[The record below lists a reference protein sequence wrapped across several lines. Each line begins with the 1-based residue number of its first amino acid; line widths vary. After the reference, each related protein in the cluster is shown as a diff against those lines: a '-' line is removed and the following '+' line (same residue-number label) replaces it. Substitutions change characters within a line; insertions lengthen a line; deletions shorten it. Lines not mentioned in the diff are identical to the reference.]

1 MRGRVKSTRQPF
13 DTEPGPGPCTLPAEK
28 LMKPKTAP
36 RAAAAAVVAAILAA
50 PAAPAFALDLLQAWR
65 EALANDAQVASARSQ
80 LDATRE
86 RVPQARSQLLPAVG
100 ATAGMNRTRVD
111 PNRGPD
117 RSFTSE
123 AYAIQLSVPLLS
135 LPEQQAWEQSKLA
148 VGIAEA
154 QYAQAQQDLILRVS
168 RTYFD
173 VLAAQDNLETI
184 RAQKRAITEQLEAA
198 KRNFEVGTATIT
210 DQQEAQARF
219 DLAVAQEIAAI
230 NALDVQRALLAQLIG
245 RPTGALDA
253 LRRGVLLQPPQ
264 PASEAEWVRQATDNS
279 LAVQQQ
285 RVNIEIARREIERR
299 RYAKY
304 PTVDLVGSL
313 ARNENAALNAIG
325 LRTNSATVGVQLSV
339 PLYTGGGIEAG
350 VREAAALL
358 DRSQSDLETTRRQV
372 EQATRQAYLGVNS
385 SLAQV
390 SALEAAERSSQLA
403 LESNLLGYQ
412 VGVRINIDVLNAQQQ
427 LFSTRRDLARARY
440 DVLVN
445 GLQLK
450 STAGVLD
457 EADVVAVDALLAPP
471 PASTPGGSPQAP
483 SSAPLPPPT
492 TSSPPVRR

>member
-1 MRGRVKSTRQPF
+1 MKRRIAVKALANAIA
-13 DTEPGPGPCTLPAEK
+13 G
-28 LMKPKTAP
+28 
-36 RAAAAAVVAAILAA
+36 VVLAA
-50 PAAPAFALDLLQAWR
+50 PALPASAFDLMQAWR

-86 RVPQARSQLLPAVG
+86 RVPQARSQLLPAVA
-100 ATAGMNRTRVD
+100 ATAGMNRVHVD

-123 AYAIQLSVPLLS
+123 AYAIQLSMPLLS

-168 RTYFD
+168 RAYFD

-184 RAQKRAITEQLEAA
+184 RAQKRAIAEQLEAA

-219 DLAVAQEIAAI
+219 DLTVAQEIAAI
-230 NALDVQRALLAQLIG
+230 NALDVQRALLAQLVG
-245 RPTGALDA
+245 RPAGELDI

-264 PASEAEWVRQATDNS
+264 PASEAEWVRQATDSS

-285 RVNIEIARREIERR
+285 RVNVEIARREIERR

-304 PTVDLVGSL
+304 PSVDIVGSL
-313 ARNENAALNAIG
+313 ARNESAALNTIG

-358 DRSQSDLETTRRQV
+358 DRSQSDLETTRRQI

-427 LFSTRRDLARARY
+427 LFSTRRDLSRARY
-440 DVLVN
+440 DVIVN

-450 STAGVLD
+450 STAGALGED
-457 EADVVAVDALLAPP
+457 DVAAVDALLAPP
-471 PASTPGGSPQAP
+471 TPGQPERGPSP
-483 SSAPLPPPT
+483 SATPLPPPT
-492 TSSPPVRR
+492 TSSPPASATPEAPAPAAPQGPGRDAPQAPIRR

>member
-1 MRGRVKSTRQPF
+1 
-13 DTEPGPGPCTLPAEK
+13 
-28 LMKPKTAP
+28 MKPKTALKAIANAF
-36 RAAAAAVVAAILAA
+36 AAAMLAA
-50 PAAPAFALDLLQAWR
+50 PAVPAVALDLQQAWR
-65 EALANDAQVASARSQ
+65 EALANDAQVASARAQ

-100 ATAGMNRTRVD
+100 ATAGMNRVRVD
-111 PNRGPD
+111 PNLGPD
-117 RSFTSE
+117 RTYTSE

-135 LPEQQAWEQSKLA
+135 LPEQKAWEQSKLA

-154 QYAQAQQDLILRVS
+154 QYAQARQDLILRLS
-168 RTYFD
+168 RAYFD

-184 RAQKRAITEQLEAA
+184 RAQKRAINEQLEAA

-219 DLAVAQEIAAI
+219 DLTVAQEIAVQ

-245 RPTGALDA
+245 RPAGELEV
-253 LRRGVLLQPPQ
+253 LRRGVLLQSPQ
-264 PASEAEWVRQATDNS
+264 PASETEWVRQAVDSS

-304 PTVDLVGSL
+304 PSVDIVGSL
-313 ARNENAALNAIG
+313 ARNENATLNAVG
-325 LRTNSATVGVQLSV
+325 LRTNSATVGLQLSM

-427 LFSTRRDLARARY
+427 LFSTQRDLARARY
-440 DVLVN
+440 DVIVN

-457 EADVVAVDALLAPP
+457 ESDVSAVNALLAQAPATSP
-471 PASTPGGSPQAP
+471 TPTPASTPP
-483 SSAPLPPPT
+483 APL
-492 TSSPPVRR
+492 SPPATPAPTKR

>member
-1 MRGRVKSTRQPF
+1 
-13 DTEPGPGPCTLPAEK
+13 
-28 LMKPKTAP
+28 MKPKTA
-36 RAAAAAVVAAILAA
+36 AKALANAIAGLMLAA
-50 PAAPAFALDLLQAWR
+50 PALPACALDLMQAWR
-65 EALANDAQVASARSQ
+65 EALANDAQVAAARSQ
-80 LDATRE
+80 LEATRE

-100 ATAGMNRTRVD
+100 ATAGVNRLHVD

-117 RSFTSE
+117 QTFTSQ

-148 VGIAEA
+148 VGIADA
-154 QYAQAQQDLILRVS
+154 QYTQARQDLILRVS
-168 RTYFD
+168 RAYFD

-184 RAQKRAITEQLEAA
+184 RAQKRAIAEQLEAA

-219 DLAVAQEIAAI
+219 DLTVAQEIAAI
-230 NALDVQRALLAQLIG
+230 NALDVQRALLAQLVG
-245 RPTGALDA
+245 RPTGELDV

-264 PASEAEWVRQATDNS
+264 PTSEAEWVRQATDSS

-285 RVNIEIARREIERR
+285 RVNVEIARHEIERR

-304 PTVDLVGSL
+304 PSVDVVGSF
-313 ARNENAALNAIG
+313 ARNDNAALSAIG
-325 LRTNSATVGVQLSV
+325 LRTNTATVGVQLSV
-339 PLYTGGGIEAG
+339 PLYTGGGIEAS

-440 DVLVN
+440 DVIVN

-450 STAGVLD
+450 STAGALGED
-457 EADVVAVDALLAPP
+457 DVAAVDALLAPP
-471 PASTPGGSPQAP
+471 APGQQEPSTPSTT
-483 SSAPLPPPT
+483 PLPPPT
-492 TSSPPVRR
+492 TSSPPANAAPTPAAPAAPASPAPRRPARR